1 MKKRKNRYRLLKL
14 SRFGKV
20 MVEPTFDEGVVEVG
34 LKPSL
39 FKAPLYAIQEMFVH
53 KFLIRNLVV
62 REVRGKY
69 RNALL
74 GYTWTFI
81 EPALLAIVYYFLF
94 YMLAGNPDE
103 LYAMWVLI
111 GIIIWGCFGKSL
123 QATVSSLTRN
133 KQTIHLVYFPR
144 IVFPMTSVV
153 ANIVITTMSC
163 FVIFPIMIIFDLPF
177 TIHVLLIP
185 ASVLLAG
192 FLATGVGVLL
202 APLNCIYR
210 DVEHLIRF
218 IVRAGFFV
226 SPVMWT
232 YEMALERGTFGE
244 AAVYNPMLTPITLAR
259 HGLEGHA
266 TTLPPE
272 IILWTIGFGCAMW
285 LLGSIV
291 FEKYE
296 RRAVKY
302 L

>member
-1 MKKRKNRYRLLKL
+1 
-14 SRFGKV
+14 
-20 MVEPTFDEGVVEVG
+20 MVEPASEREMTEVG
-34 LKPSL
+34 VKPSL
-39 FKAPLYAIQEMFVH
+39 FKAPFYTIKEIFSQ

-81 EPALLAIVYYFLF
+81 EPALLAVVYYFLF

-103 LYAMWVLI
+103 LYPMWVLM

-123 QATVSSLTRN
+123 QATVSTLTRN
-133 KQTIHLVYFPR
+133 RNTIHLVYFPR
-144 IVFPMTSVV
+144 IVFPMTSVI
-153 ANIVITTMSC
+153 ANIVITMMSC
-163 FVIFPIMIIFDLPF
+163 IVIIPIMIIFDLPL
-177 TIHVLLIP
+177 TIYVLLIP
-185 ASVLLAG
+185 ASVFLSG
-192 FLATGVGVLL
+192 FLAIGVGILL

-210 DVEHLIRF
+210 DIEHLIRF

-232 YEMALERGTFGE
+232 YEMALERGAFGE
-244 AAVYNPMLTPITLAR
+244 AAVFNPMLTPITLAR

-266 TTLPPE
+266 TTLPSE
-272 IILWTIGFGCAMW
+272 IILFTFGFGCIMW
-285 LLGSIV
+285 IIGSIV
-291 FEKYE
+291 FERLE
-296 RRAVKY
+296 RKAVKY

>member
-1 MKKRKNRYRLLKL
+1 MDKTMSGENI
-14 SRFGKV
+14 
-20 MVEPTFDEGVVEVG
+20 VEVG
-34 LKPSL
+34 LKPPL
-39 FKAPLYAIQEMFVH
+39 LKAPFYTIKEVLQN

-62 REVRGKY
+62 REIRGKY
-69 RNALL
+69 RNAML

-81 EPALLAIVYYFLF
+81 EPALLAVVYYFLF

-123 QATVSSLTRN
+123 QASVSSLTRN
-133 KQTIHLVYFPR
+133 KNTIHLVYFPR
-144 IVFPMTSVV
+144 IVFPMTAVMG
-153 ANIVITTMSC
+153 NIVTTLMSC
-163 FVIFPIMIIFDLPF
+163 VVVFPIMVIFNLPL
-177 TIHVLLIP
+177 TIYALLIP
-185 ASVLLAG
+185 ASVFLAG
-192 FLATGVGVLL
+192 FLATGIGVML

-210 DVEHLIRF
+210 DIEHLIRF

-232 YEMALERGTFGE
+232 YEMALERGIFGE
-244 AAVYNPMLTPITLAR
+244 VAVYNPMLTPITLAR

-266 TTLPPE
+266 TTLPSTV
-272 IILWTIGFGCAMW
+272 IALCVGFGILTW
-285 LLGSIV
+285 LIGSYV